1 MNCTSWTRGLS
12 TRLGGEPQKYGG
24 EHPRFDESLHPLLL
38 RIMSKI
44 SNPALSSLCSGV
56 WLRCHLK
63 GFGSS
68 EDGWLTKPS
77 LSGFGQ
83 MTTSSSD
90 FSLKNAALS
99 LPISFILLF
108 FPNPN
113 SNLRKT
119 PCACINTGLLQ
130 HGWRLDSLKWRT
142 TYPSSNDEENPDG
155 LLELFSYTTDRVQTK
170 SSLAAF
176 WKHRSKGSTKLD
188 GNIPSP
194 ENSHTY
200 AKHKI
205 VHKQKSEKFPTSSRL
220 NFKHWLFWRPERKW
234 ARWEPEKAGLK
245 KGKNPGKEGGNW
257 GSLTQI

>member
-1 MNCTSWTRGLS
+1 MLHLVSLSKQSKPSIRIAGLDPNDCLTHDFVFEIVEGELGTLWWMNCTSWTRGLS

-108 FPNPN
+108 F
-113 SNLRKT
+113 SESQFKS
-119 PCACINTGLLQ
+119 AQ
-130 HGWRLDSLKWRT
+130 DSLCL
-142 TYPSSNDEENPDG
+142 Y
-155 LLELFSYTTDRVQTK
+155 
-170 SSLAAF
+170 
-176 WKHRSKGSTKLD
+176 
-188 GNIPSP
+188 
-194 ENSHTY
+194 
-200 AKHKI
+200 
-205 VHKQKSEKFPTSSRL
+205 
-220 NFKHWLFWRPERKW
+220 
-234 ARWEPEKAGLK
+234 
-245 KGKNPGKEGGNW
+245 
-257 GSLTQI
+257 